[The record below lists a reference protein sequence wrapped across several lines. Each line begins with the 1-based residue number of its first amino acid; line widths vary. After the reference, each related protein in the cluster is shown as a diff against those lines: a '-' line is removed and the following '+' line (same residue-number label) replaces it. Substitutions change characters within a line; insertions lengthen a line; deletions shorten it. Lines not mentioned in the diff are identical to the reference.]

1 MEKAEIEALLAAL
14 NPEER
19 RSLLAKLVRSD
30 RTHRRRSNPYAADIA
45 KVLIGHPGGLHRSKV
60 ISTLETDRKAKGL
73 PMPEKFEATVQ
84 SAYNQYSIDSTLF
97 SKRGA
102 PAAEGLFYS
111 VGGKGSG
118 YWAVNR
124 DRAKA
129 WLTRYADRQGISPL
143 PDPSV

>member
-1 MEKAEIEALLAAL
+1 MDDAKIEALLAAL

-19 RSLLAKLVRSD
+19 SNLLAKLVRS
-30 RTHRRRSNPYAADIA
+30 HRSHKRRSNPYAADIA
-45 KVLIGHPGGLHRSKV
+45 RVLIGHPGGLHRSKV
-60 ISTLETDRKAKGL
+60 VSTLEADRMAKGL

-84 SAYNQYSIDSTLF
+84 SAYNQYSVDSAVF
-97 SKRGA
+97 HGRGA

-118 YWAVNR
+118 YWAANS

-129 WLTRYADRQGISPL
+129 WLARFAD
-143 PDPSV
+143 